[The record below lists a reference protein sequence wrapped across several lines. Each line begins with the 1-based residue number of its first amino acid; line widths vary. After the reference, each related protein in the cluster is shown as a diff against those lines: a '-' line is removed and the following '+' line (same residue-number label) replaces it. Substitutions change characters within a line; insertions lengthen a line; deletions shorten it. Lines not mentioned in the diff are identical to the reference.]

1 MKSIIQIN
9 KCCYVCHRLDNL
21 HMHHILFGKN
31 RKKCDEDKLTV
42 WLCQEHHEGKNGAH
56 GKQGHELDQELKM
69 LAQKA
74 WMNYYNKTKE
84 EFIARYH
91 KNYL

>member
-1 MKSIIQIN
+1 MLQT
-9 KCCYVCHRLDNL
+9 LQFTFTP
-21 HMHHILFGKN
+21 HIVWQEQ
-31 RKKCDEDKLTV
+31 KKYDEDKLTV
-42 WLCQEHHEGKNGAH
+42 WLCREHHEGTNGIHGKNGH
-56 GKQGHELDQELKM
+56 KLDQELKR
-69 LAQKA
+69 LAQET